1 MRMFSPVMVYH
12 LADSQN
18 RCADEASKHITVDGS
33 VKVKVLDLTDQEAL
47 SEELRQGK
55 ASSVG
60 GLNG

>member
-1 MRMFSPVMVYH
+1 MS
-12 LADSQN
+12 L
-18 RCADEASKHITVDGS
+18 TDGS
-33 VKVKVLDLTDQEAL
+33 ANSRSRSLASDQWAL